1 MKQSLE
7 NAGQEKKNYTS
18 SPFQGPSFLFF
29 SFVSIVSASMF
40 IWNPEAVVKEELRV
54 IISFVDLL
62 LSKFTDILCLWVG
75 DSPIP

>member
-40 IWNPEAVVKEELRV
+40 IWNPEAGVKAEFEGHYFLCR
-54 IISFVDLL
+54 
-62 LSKFTDILCLWVG
+62 FTSIK
-75 DSPIP
+75 IH